1 MSSNDF
7 LSWDEIPAGYFS
19 WEYTEEEIQSES
31 GADSDNDFCVSP
43 RRTAPAAAKKKH
55 FKCPDCSNM
64 YSSVSGFRGHVLR
77 KHNKPYLKASDHR
90 VEVESGSEL
99 HTDQGS
105 SCLQESD
112 LHTIIR
118 DAINSMLEDPFLHM
132 SSDGVEIQ
140 ILGEDI
146 LSSVSTIARIGKVLL
161 PVVSAQRKAL
171 LVGLHEQMWIDFH
184 QAVTTER
191 LTEDLKA
198 AVCRDGTCA
207 GTVVHFFA
215 VNLCDAVAKST
226 IKQEQ
231 RKTETTVKTHA
242 AGINMHDKSV
252 LYYIAGNLIHSLLK
266 KTKREDLLRILKE
279 MCTEGGVGDVA
290 PGIKEWMKSKDR
302 GGLKACTKDFF
313 ELVQAFEV
321 ILRKVVDIE
330 HLTVSTLATDKLK
343 EAVLSDCVV
352 QELWRIASG
361 SSNHQVLLEK
371 LITQFLTVRGFAIA
385 KHIQRNV
392 QEALR
397 REKLGKKKS
406 ESRKGSSLRKN
417 LKRL

>member
-146 LSSVSTIARIGKVLL
+146 LSSTDPVYPLSRAVCAECRPRATPRAFRIHHTFWDDCTHHNNSSTSRLRPRYAAGAVRVFGPYASRGYARTEPTEKGGITYQQLVAKCASGGVTRRLFRTAR
-161 PVVSAQRKAL
+161 VSALQ
-171 LVGLHEQMWIDFH
+171 GW
-184 QAVTTER
+184 
-191 LTEDLKA
+191 
-198 AVCRDGTCA
+198 
-207 GTVVHFFA
+207 
-215 VNLCDAVAKST
+215 
-226 IKQEQ
+226 
-231 RKTETTVKTHA
+231 
-242 AGINMHDKSV
+242 
-252 LYYIAGNLIHSLLK
+252 
-266 KTKREDLLRILKE
+266 
-279 MCTEGGVGDVA
+279 
-290 PGIKEWMKSKDR
+290 
-302 GGLKACTKDFF
+302 
-313 ELVQAFEV
+313 
-321 ILRKVVDIE
+321 
-330 HLTVSTLATDKLK
+330 
-343 EAVLSDCVV
+343 
-352 QELWRIASG
+352 
-361 SSNHQVLLEK
+361 
-371 LITQFLTVRGFAIA
+371 
-385 KHIQRNV
+385 
-392 QEALR
+392 
-397 REKLGKKKS
+397 
-406 ESRKGSSLRKN
+406 
-417 LKRL
+417 